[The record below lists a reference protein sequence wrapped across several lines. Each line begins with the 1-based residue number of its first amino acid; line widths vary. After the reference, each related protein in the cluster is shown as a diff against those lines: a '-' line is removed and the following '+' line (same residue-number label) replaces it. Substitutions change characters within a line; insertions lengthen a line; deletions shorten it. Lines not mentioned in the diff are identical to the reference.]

1 MTKEKQEVVAYPKC
15 FVCGDDNTKGL
26 KLRFFWDGA
35 VCQTSFLVEPDNV
48 GYENTLHGGIIAS
61 ILDEVMIK
69 AILAKGQIALT
80 AELNLKYR
88 APASIGENLTFIG
101 KINKEDRRMVS
112 AHGSV
117 ENSSGKTIATATGK
131 YVLIR
136 DSALRKSLGESLK

>member
-1 MTKEKQEVVAYPKC
+1 MTTKKQEVVVYPKC
-15 FVCGDDNTKGL
+15 FVCGDENPRGL

-61 ILDEVMIK
+61 IIDEVMIK

-88 APASIGENLTFIG
+88 APASIGENLVFIG
-101 KINKEDRRMVS
+101 KIDKENRRVIS
-112 AHGSV
+112 ASGFA
-117 ENSSGKTIATATGK
+117 ENSSGRTIATATGK

-136 DSALRKSLGESLK
+136 DSARRKSLGESLQ